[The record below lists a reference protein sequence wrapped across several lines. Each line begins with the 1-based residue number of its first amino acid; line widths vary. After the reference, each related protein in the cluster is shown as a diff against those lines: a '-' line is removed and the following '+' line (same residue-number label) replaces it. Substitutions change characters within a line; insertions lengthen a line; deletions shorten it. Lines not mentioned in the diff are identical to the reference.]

1 MNKTSYIDYAN
12 YINLNYI
19 KYANFIIYT
28 NYVNNVNYITSWIN
42 YTDYMQGI
50 WVDSSEVWVG
60 LWDCVSWTSTAQEE
74 PPSCWNLEGRSLRKH
89 TEERG
94 GGSVECISDVTAAGG
109 SMLSDDIILLT
120 QAPPTRHQACRKS
133 RWGTSEQKQRRT
145 VPIPRFD
152 ISLSNITTIT
162 RLRECLWGH
171 IDLWGLM

>member
-1 MNKTSYIDYAN
+1 MNKTNYIDYAN
-12 YINLNYI
+12 YI
-19 KYANFIIYT
+19 KYANYIIYT
-28 NYVNNVNYITSWIN
+28 NYVNYITSWIN
-42 YTDYMQGI
+42 CTNYMQLWSLSGIVWVEPRQHKKNLHHAGI
-50 WVDSSEVWVG
+50 WRG
-60 LWDCVSWTSTAQEE
+60 GAEE
-74 PPSCWNLEGRSLRKH
+74 H

-145 VPIPRFD
+145 VSIPRFD

-162 RLRECLWGH
+162 RFASVCEV
-171 IDLWGLM
+171 I